1 MEIQGTLKQ
10 ILPLESGE
18 TKSGKAWQKQTI
30 VVETQETYPKLIAV
44 EVSEKAIS
52 RLQDYQI
59 GHTITCSI
67 NIESRE
73 YNGRWFTSI
82 KCWKI

>member
-30 VVETQETYPKLIAV
+30 VVETAETYPKLIAI

-52 RLQDYQI
+52 RLQDYSIGQI
-59 GHTITCSI
+59 ITCSI

-73 YNGRWFTSI
+73 YNGKWFTSVRA
-82 KCWKI
+82 WKI

>member
-1 MEIQGTLKQ
+1 MEIQSTLKQ

-18 TKSGKAWQKQTI
+18 SKNGKQWQKQTI
-30 VVETQETYPKLIAV
+30 IVETQESYPKLIAI

-52 RLQDYQI
+52 RLQDYSI
-59 GHTITCSI
+59 GQTITCSV

-73 YNGRWFTSI
+73 YNGRWFTSV

>member
-1 MEIQGTLKQ
+1 MEIQGVLKQ
-10 ILPLESGE
+10 ILPLESNE

-30 VVETQETYPKLIAV
+30 IVETQETYPKLIAV

-59 GHTITCSI
+59 GQTITCSI

-73 YNGRWFTSI
+73 YNGRWFTSV
-82 KCWKI
+82 KAWKI

>member
-18 TKSGKAWQKQTI
+18 SKSGKAWQKQTI
-30 VVETQETYPKLIAV
+30 IVETEETFPKLIAV

-52 RLQDYQI
+52 RLQDYSI
-59 GHTITCSI
+59 GHIITCSI

>member
-1 MEIQGTLKQ
+1 MEIQGILKQ

-30 VVETQETYPKLIAV
+30 IVETQETYPKLIAV

>member
-1 MEIQGTLKQ
+1 MEVQGTLKQ
-10 ILPLESGE
+10 ILKTESGE
-18 TKSGKAWQKQTI
+18 SKSGKTWQKQTI
-30 VVETQETYPKLIAV
+30 IVETQETYPKLIAI

>member
-1 MEIQGTLKQ
+1 MEIQAILKQ

-30 VVETQETYPKLIAV
+30 VVETAETYPKLIAI

>member
-1 MEIQGTLKQ
+1 MEIQGVLKQ
-10 ILPLESGE
+10 ILPLETGE

-30 VVETQETYPKLIAV
+30 IVETQETYPKLIAV

-73 YNGRWFTSI
+73 YNGRWFTSV

>member
-10 ILPLESGE
+10 ILPLETGE
-18 TKSGKAWQKQTI
+18 SKSGKAWQKQTI
-30 VVETQETYPKLIAV
+30 VVETQETYPKLIAI

-52 RLQDYQI
+52 RLQDYSI

>member
-1 MEIQGTLKQ
+1 MEIQGVLKQ

-18 TKSGKAWQKQTI
+18 SKSGKAWQKQTI
-30 VVETQETYPKLIAV
+30 VVETQETYPKLIAI

-73 YNGRWFTSI
+73 YKGKYFTSV
-82 KCWKI
+82 KAWKI

>member
-1 MEIQGTLKQ
+1 MEIQGVLKQ

-30 VVETQETYPKLIAV
+30 VVETQETYPKLIAI

-73 YNGRWFTSI
+73 YNGKWFTSVRA
-82 KCWKI
+82 WKI

>member
-1 MEIQGTLKQ
+1 MEIQGVLKQ
-10 ILPLESGE
+10 ILPLETGE

-73 YNGRWFTSI
+73 YNGRWFTSV
-82 KCWKI
+82 KAWKI

>member
-1 MEIQGTLKQ
+1 MEIQGVLKQ

-30 VVETQETYPKLIAV
+30 IVETQETYPKLIAI
-44 EVSEKAIS
+44 EVSEKVIS

-73 YNGRWFTSI
+73 YKGKYFTSV
-82 KCWKI
+82 KAWKI

>member
-1 MEIQGTLKQ
+1 MEIQGVLKQ

-18 TKSGKAWQKQTI
+18 SKSGKAWQKQSI
-30 VVETQETYPKLIAV
+30 IVETQETYPKLIV
-44 EVSEKAIS
+44 IEVSEKAIS

-82 KCWKI
+82 KAWKI

>member
-1 MEIQGTLKQ
+1 MELQGVLKQ

-18 TKSGKAWQKQTI
+18 SKSGKAWQKQTI
-30 VVETQETYPKLIAV
+30 IVETQETYPKLIAV

>member
-1 MEIQGTLKQ
+1 MEIQGILKQ
-10 ILPLESGE
+10 ILPLETGE

-30 VVETQETYPKLIAV
+30 IVETQETYPKLIAI

-52 RLQDYQI
+52 RLQDYSI

-73 YNGRWFTSI
+73 YNGRWFTSVRA
-82 KCWKI
+82 WKI

>member
-1 MEIQGTLKQ
+1 MEVQGTLKQ

-18 TKSGKAWQKQTI
+18 SKSGKAWQKQTI

-44 EVSEKAIS
+44 EVSEKALS
-52 RLQDYQI
+52 RLQDYSI
-59 GHTITCSI
+59 GQTITCSI

-73 YNGRWFTSI
+73 YNGRWFTSV